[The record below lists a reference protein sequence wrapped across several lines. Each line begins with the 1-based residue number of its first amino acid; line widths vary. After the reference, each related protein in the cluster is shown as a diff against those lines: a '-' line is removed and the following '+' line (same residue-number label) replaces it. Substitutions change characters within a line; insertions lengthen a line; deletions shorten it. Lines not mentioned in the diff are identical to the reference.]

1 MKPLSVTLDIFFQPV
16 GCVLILFMVPI
27 AVQNMVSLLRSYLF
41 SFAFVSVALEEWW
54 QKNITSIYVGKYIVL
69 FKELV
74 VYCVVF
80 KPFWVYF
87 CVWRESLSTHWLVAV
102 QVFKYRYLK
111 GYLVFNVCSCF
122 LSQRLIDCRCVG
134 LLLGSLTCAGKIEG
148 RKRRERQKMRWLDA
162 SLTQWA
168 WVWINSGEIV
178 KDREAWR
185 AAVCGVIKSQTWH
198 TTEEQQ
204 LTCAF
209 DPCDCFVLV
218 PWSLDYCSLV
228 VLSEFWAAFFFL
240 HRIALVVLG
249 LL

>member
-1 MKPLSVTLDIFFQPV
+1 MSEN
-16 GCVLILFMVPI
+16 ILFFSR
-27 AVQNMVSLLRSYLF
+27 SL
-41 SFAFVSVALEEWW
+41 WC
-54 QKNITSIYVGKYIVL
+54 IVL
-69 FKELV
+69 YLSHFEFIFV
-74 VYCVVF
+74 CGVRV
-80 KPFWVYF
+80 
-87 CVWRESLSTHWLVAV
+87 STHWHVAV
-102 QVFKYRYLK
+102 PVFRYHYLK

-134 LLLGSLTCAGKIEG
+134 LLLGSLTCAGKIES

-162 SLTQWA
+162 SLTQWT

-240 HRIALVVLG
+240 HRIALVILG

>member
-87 CVWRESLSTHWLVAV
+87 CVWRESLSTHWRVAV

-122 LSQRLIDCRCVG
+122 LSQITWLTVG
-134 LLLGSLTCAGKIEG
+134 V
-148 RKRRERQKMRWLDA
+148 WVYY
-162 SLTQWA
+162 WA
-168 WVWINSGEIV
+168 LW
-178 KDREAWR
+178 
-185 AAVCGVIKSQTWH
+185 
-198 TTEEQQ
+198 
-204 LTCAF
+204 
-209 DPCDCFVLV
+209 P
-218 PWSLDYCSLV
+218 
-228 VLSEFWAAFFFL
+228 
-240 HRIALVVLG
+240 VLG
-249 LL
+249 RLRAGREGSDRRWDGWMHHWLNGHEFE